1 MSTSTAVEDQGPR
14 RYGNWRRPARP
25 GVLGYSMIAAV
36 MAFLGV
42 VIAMFTLLLGGGI
55 VPASVIIV
63 LTMVALS
70 PTRRSSRDGRS
81 TYERFWKRMANRRNR
96 HAGKDVS
103 YGGPAGFLPDGKFRL
118 PGLLT
123 ASELITVH
131 DSLGEPFGVLCVR
144 ATAHY
149 TIVFE
154 CAATGQELNDQS
166 VVDREVAQ
174 WGQFM
179 AELGGWADVD
189 GGQVVVETAPDP
201 GDRLQAMV
209 RAKRSPNA
217 PEFAT
222 RVTEETIQRYPVGAS
237 TIHTRVSLTFSA
249 RSMAAEGSGSV
260 ASRDEMLARI
270 GNRLPAIIS
279 GLRVTGAGQSVR
291 VMKAEDLVDA
301 VRVAFDP
308 AAAAHVDQA
317 RREGGTMLAWDEA
330 GPQRWEPHDDYVWHD
345 RAFSVSYQMLEPP
358 RGAVYSDVLTTL
370 LAPHPD
376 IRRKR
381 IALLFRPQD
390 SVSAAETVERDVNET
405 QFTATSGR
413 RPSARNLADLR
424 AARQAADE
432 ESKGAGLV
440 RFGMIITATVD
451 RKEDLPLAQATVR
464 RLTASSRL
472 RVREC
477 LGNQAVAFTASLP
490 CGLVLPK
497 HMRIPD
503 GVQDM
508 L

>member
-1 MSTSTAVEDQGPR
+1 MSTSIVGEDQGPR
-14 RYGNWRRPARP
+14 RYGNWRKPVRA
-25 GVLGYSMIAAV
+25 GLLGYSMIAAV
-36 MAFLGV
+36 LAFAGV
-42 VIAMFTLLLGGGI
+42 AIAIMSLLLGAGI
-55 VPASVIIV
+55 IAASVIIV
-63 LTMVALS
+63 LTLATLA
-70 PTRRSSRDGRS
+70 PTRRSARDGRTS
-81 TYERFWKRMANRRNR
+81 YERAWKRLVNRRNVR
-96 HAGKDVS
+96 AHKDVM
-103 YGGPAGFLPDGKFRL
+103 YGGPAGFSPDGKFRL
-118 PGLLT
+118 PGLLS
-123 ASELITVH
+123 ASELISAQ
-131 DSLGEPFGVLCVR
+131 DSLGAPFGVLFVR
-144 ATAHY
+144 STQHY

-179 AELGGWADVD
+179 AELGGWVDVD

-209 RAKRSPNA
+209 KGKRSPTA
-217 PEFAT
+217 PEFAS
-222 RVTEETIQRYPVGAS
+222 RVMDETVRRYPVGAS

-249 RSMAAEGSGSV
+249 RPNGAEGSSRV
-260 ASRDEMLARI
+260 ASRSEMLARI

-279 GLRVTGAGQSVR
+279 GLRVTGAGQAVR
-291 VMKAEDLVDA
+291 VMRSEDLVDA

-308 AAAAHVDQA
+308 VVAADVDQA
-317 RREGGTMLAWDEA
+317 RREGGTKLAWDEV
-330 GPQRWEPHDDYVWHD
+330 GPQKWKPHEDYVEHD

-370 LAPHPD
+370 LSPHPD
-376 IRRKR
+376 IARKR
-381 IALLFRPQD
+381 VALLFRPHD
-390 SVSAAETVERDVNET
+390 LVSAAETVERDVNET
-405 QFTATSGR
+405 QFTATARR

-424 AARQAADE
+424 AARQTAEE
-432 ESKGAGLV
+432 ESRGAGLV

-451 RKEDLPLAQATVR
+451 HERDLPMARATVSQ
-464 RLTASSRL
+464 LTAATRL

-477 LGNQAVAFTASLP
+477 LGNQEVAFTASLP

-503 GVQDM
+503 GLQDM